1 MDTLFVVELE
11 SHRAIE
17 NLFLLI
23 EQRRHRSND
32 TDSVLQHALAHVEL
46 LSGLEGDERLLLTVF
61 EYLFDLL
68 LHERTLLTFERIRD
82 ELLMYVLLTLTFLL
96 ARLRRSLRLD
106 FWLRFVLQ
114 ARRLLVFVKIAFQCE
129 PFSALFARM
138 RLQERK

>member
-1 MDTLFVVELE
+1 M
-11 SHRAIE
+11 
-17 NLFLLI
+17 
-23 EQRRHRSND
+23 
-32 TDSVLQHALAHVEL
+32 AHVEL
-46 LSGLEGDERLLLTVF
+46 LSGLKGDERLFLTVF

-129 PFSALFARM
+129 PFSALFA
-138 RLQERK
+138 